1 MSSTFGKFKESKYS
15 SDYIKN
21 KRNKEILCNY
31 SSDCIKNKRNE
42 EILCNNKKCKVSG
55 GASCDIYPF
64 NKRDLTV
71 NLYSRLDLQNVK
83 TICKGTNICDNS
95 SMSTNIAITDV
106 PLYQYYIIDPNGSLF
121 GNSECGANNYTE
133 YIVPD
138 I

>member
-1 MSSTFGKFKESKYS
+1 MSSTFGKFKESNYS
-15 SDYIKN
+15 SDY
-21 KRNKEILCNY
+21 
-31 SSDCIKNKRNE
+31 IKNKRNE
-42 EILCNNKKCKVSG
+42 EILCNNKNCKVSG
-55 GASCDIYPF
+55 GANSMKKQTESCDIYPF
-64 NKRDLTV
+64 HKKDLTV

-83 TICKGTNICDNS
+83 TICRGTNICDSS

-138 I
+138 IDNGDE